1 MSETVT
7 HYFFDTSALVKRYHD
22 EVGTAAVDE
31 AFDDEGAFCLI
42 SDLTV
47 IECHSA
53 FAKKVRTQEIGE
65 EDYQVTMQR
74 LMQDVDRDL
83 LRLRTL
89 GEHEKRQAVSFLRSY
104 GMSHGLRTLD
114 ALQCAVLQNVERPL
128 DGVYC
133 ADRRLNSVLDA
144 EGLAVLNPEEL
155 VQ

>member
-1 MSETVT
+1 MSEAVP

-22 EVGTAAVDE
+22 EVGTAVVDE
-31 AFDDEGAFCLI
+31 AFEEDAFCLI

-74 LMQDVDRDL
+74 LMQDIDRDL

-89 GEHEKRQAVSFLRSY
+89 GEQEKRQAVSFLRSY
-104 GMSHGLRTLD
+104 GTSHGLRTLD
-114 ALQCAVLQNVERPL
+114 ALQLAVLQNVERPL

-144 EGLAVLNPEEL
+144 EGLAVLNPEDL

>member
-1 MSETVT
+1 MSETGT

-22 EVGTAAVDE
+22 EVGTEAVDE
-31 AFDDEGAFCLI
+31 AFDDEDAFCLI

-74 LMQDVDRDL
+74 LMQDIDRDL

-89 GEHEKRQAVSFLRSY
+89 GEQEKKQALSFLRT
-104 GMSHGLRTLD
+104 G
-114 ALQCAVLQNVERPL
+114 
-128 DGVYC
+128 
-133 ADRRLNSVLDA
+133 
-144 EGLAVLNPEEL
+144 
-155 VQ
+155 

>member
-1 MSETVT
+1 MSETGT

-22 EVGTAAVDE
+22 EVGTEAVDE
-31 AFDDEGAFCLI
+31 AFDDEDAFCLI

-74 LMQDVDRDL
+74 LMQDIDRDL

-89 GEHEKRQAVSFLRSY
+89 GEQEKKQALSFLRSY
-104 GMSHGLRTLD
+104 GTSHGLRTLD
-114 ALQCAVLQNVERPL
+114 ALQCAVLHNVERPV

-144 EGLAVLNPEEL
+144 EGLAVLNPEDL